1 MTGALVT
8 RRPDPRSVSSA
19 WRRCFAPLLL
29 AGGMLAACGLAWSQ
43 APAASAGGPAW
54 SSLTPAQQHALR
66 PLERDWGGIDAPR
79 RRKWLEISERFATLP
94 PAEQARVQSR
104 MGEWAK
110 LTPKERA
117 EARLNFKEAQQVA
130 PQDRKSQWE
139 AYKALPPDQRK
150 QLAERAEHKPAPVK
164 GNSKPDGEPSEA
176 KSSIVPN
183 TAYAARPK
191 AVAPTVAQAQP
202 GATTNLISKRP
213 TPPAHQQTGLP
224 KIATAPGLVDS
235 ATLLP
240 KRGPQ
245 AAATRS
251 VPASAPA
258 SGKPRR

>member
-1 MTGALVT
+1 MT
-8 RRPDPRSVSSA
+8 RRLDKDHAAPALRSRFV
-19 WRRCFAPLLL
+19 PLL
-29 AGGMLAACGLAWSQ
+29 AGALLACAGLAWSQ
-43 APAASAGGPAW
+43 QAPAGNGSGPAW
-54 SSLTPAQQHALR
+54 STLTPAQQHALR
-66 PLERDWGGIDAPR
+66 PLERDWAGIDAPR
-79 RRKWLEISERFATLP
+79 RRKWVEISERFATLP

-104 MGEWAK
+104 MAEWAK

-150 QLAERAEHKPAPVK
+150 QLAERAEHKPAPAK
-164 GNSKPDGEPSEA
+164 GNKEPDGNASDA

-213 TPPAHQQTGLP
+213 TPPTHQQTGLP

-258 SGKPRR
+258 SGKPHR

>member
-1 MTGALVT
+1 VT
-8 RRPDPRSVSSA
+8 RRLDKDHAAPALRSRFV
-19 WRRCFAPLLL
+19 PLL
-29 AGGMLAACGLAWSQ
+29 AGALLACAGLAWSQ
-43 APAASAGGPAW
+43 QAPAGNGSGPAW
-54 SSLTPAQQHALR
+54 STLTPAQQHALR
-66 PLERDWGGIDAPR
+66 PLERDWAGIDAPR
-79 RRKWLEISERFATLP
+79 RRKWVEISERFATLP

-104 MGEWAK
+104 MAEWAK

-150 QLAERAEHKPAPVK
+150 QLAERAEHKPAPAK
-164 GNSKPDGEPSEA
+164 GNKEPDGNASDA

-213 TPPAHQQTGLP
+213 TPPTHQQTGLP

-258 SGKPRR
+258 SGKPHR

>member
-1 MTGALVT
+1 VT
-8 RRPDPRSVSSA
+8 RRLDKDHAAPA
-19 WRRCFAPLLL
+19 LRRRLVPLL
-29 AGGMLAACGLAWSQ
+29 AGALLACAGLAWSQ
-43 APAASAGGPAW
+43 QAPAGNGAGPAW
-54 SSLTPAQQHALR
+54 STLTPAQQHALS
-66 PLERDWGGIDAPR
+66 PLQRDWNSIDAPR
-79 RRKWLEISERFATLP
+79 RRKWIEISERFGSLP

-104 MGEWAK
+104 MAEWAK

-150 QLAERAEHKPAPVK
+150 QLAERAEHKAPGPK
-164 GNSKPDGEPSEA
+164 AGREADGDASEA

-235 ATLLP
+235 TTLLP

-245 AAATRS
+245 AAATRA

-258 SGKPRR
+258 AGKPHR

>member
-1 MTGALVT
+1 VT
-8 RRPDPRSVSSA
+8 RRLDQDHAAPA
-19 WRRCFAPLLL
+19 LRRRLVPLL
-29 AGGMLAACGLAWSQ
+29 AGALLACAGLAWSQ
-43 APAASAGGPAW
+43 QAPAGNGAGPAW
-54 SSLTPAQQHALR
+54 STLTPAQQHALS
-66 PLERDWGGIDAPR
+66 PLQRDWNSIDAPR
-79 RRKWLEISERFATLP
+79 RRKWIEISERFGGLP

-104 MGEWAK
+104 MAEWAK

-150 QLAERAEHKPAPVK
+150 QLAERAEQKAPGPK
-164 GNSKPDGEPSEA
+164 AGREADGDAPEA

-235 ATLLP
+235 TTLLP

-245 AAATRS
+245 AAATRA

-258 SGKPRR
+258 AGKPHR

>member
-1 MTGALVT
+1 MIGALVT
-8 RRPDPRSVSSA
+8 RRLDKDHAAPVLRSRFV
-19 WRRCFAPLLL
+19 PLL
-29 AGGMLAACGLAWSQ
+29 AGALLACAGLAWSQ
-43 APAASAGGPAW
+43 QAPAGNGSGPAW
-54 SSLTPAQQHALR
+54 STLTPAQQHALR
-66 PLERDWGGIDAPR
+66 PLERDWAGIDAPR
-79 RRKWLEISERFATLP
+79 RRKWVEISERFATLP

-104 MGEWAK
+104 MAEWAK

-150 QLAERAEHKPAPVK
+150 QLAERAEHKPAPAK
-164 GNSKPDGEPSEA
+164 GNKEPDGNASDA

-213 TPPAHQQTGLP
+213 TPPTHQQTGLP

-258 SGKPRR
+258 SGKPHR

>member
-1 MTGALVT
+1 VT
-8 RRPDPRSVSSA
+8 RRLDKDSA
-19 WRRCFAPLLL
+19 TVALRRRVVPLL
-29 AGGMLAACGLAWSQ
+29 AGALLACAGVAWSQ
-43 APAASAGGPAW
+43 QAPATGAAGPAW
-54 SSLTPAQQHALR
+54 SALTPAQQHALS
-66 PLERDWGGIDAPR
+66 PLQRDWNSIDAPR
-79 RRKWLEISERFATLP
+79 RRKWIEISERFGTLP

-104 MGEWAK
+104 MAEWAK

-150 QLAERAEHKPAPVK
+150 QLADRAGNKTPAAK
-164 GNSKPDGEPSEA
+164 AGKEPDGDAPEA

-251 VPASAPA
+251 VAASAPA
-258 SGKPRR
+258 PGKPLR

>member
-1 MTGALVT
+1 MT
-8 RRPDPRSVSSA
+8 RRLDPERPA
-19 WRRCFAPLLL
+19 TALRRAAVALLL
-29 AGGMLAACGLAWSQ
+29 GGTLLGAGLAWSQ
-43 APAASAGGPAW
+43 QQTPAANGSGPAW
-54 SSLTPAQQHALR
+54 SSLTSAQQNALR
-66 PLERDWGGIDAPR
+66 PLEREWGSIDAPR
-79 RRKWLEISERFATLP
+79 RRKWIEISERFGSLP
-94 PAEQARVQSR
+94 AAEQARVQSR
-104 MGEWAK
+104 MAEWAK
-110 LTPKERA
+110 LTPKQRA

-130 PQDRKSQWE
+130 PQDRKAQWE
-139 AYKALPPDQRK
+139 AYQALPPDQRK
-150 QLAERAEHKPAPVK
+150 QLAERAEHPAPAK
-164 GNSKPDGEPSEA
+164 GGKESDKERSDA

-213 TPPAHQQTGLP
+213 TPPTHQQTGLP

-251 VPASAPA
+251 AAASAPTA
-258 SGKPRR
+258 PKRP

>member
-1 MTGALVT
+1 MT
-8 RRPDPRSVSSA
+8 RRVDKDPA
-19 WRRCFAPLLL
+19 TTAPRRRFVPLL
-29 AGGMLAACGLAWSQ
+29 AGALLACAGLAWSQ
-43 APAASAGGPAW
+43 QAPATAGTGPAW
-54 SSLTPAQQHALR
+54 SSLTPAQQHALT
-66 PLERDWGGIDAPR
+66 PLQRDWNSIDAPR
-79 RRKWLEISERFATLP
+79 RRKWIEISERFGSLP

-104 MGEWAK
+104 MAEWAK

-150 QLAERAEHKPAPVK
+150 QLADRAGNKAPAARA
-164 GNSKPDGEPSEA
+164 GREPDGDASEA

-251 VPASAPA
+251 DAASAPA
-258 SGKPRR
+258 SGKPHR

>member
-1 MTGALVT
+1 VT
-8 RRPDPRSVSSA
+8 RRVDKDPA
-19 WRRCFAPLLL
+19 TTAPRRRFVPLL
-29 AGGMLAACGLAWSQ
+29 AGGALLVCAGLAWSQ
-43 APAASAGGPAW
+43 QAPATAGTGPAW
-54 SSLTPAQQHALR
+54 SSLTPAQQHALT
-66 PLERDWGGIDAPR
+66 PLQRDWNSIDAPR
-79 RRKWLEISERFATLP
+79 RRKWIEISERFGSLP

-104 MGEWAK
+104 MAEWAK

-150 QLAERAEHKPAPVK
+150 QLADRAGNKAPAARA
-164 GNSKPDGEPSEA
+164 GREPDGDASEA

-251 VPASAPA
+251 DAASAPA
-258 SGKPRR
+258 SGKPHR